1 MSDDLHYEKVC
12 EVNDIWEG
20 EMEVFDVGENEVLI
34 VHSPG
39 REIRAYSPICPHA
52 EFSLIDGELENCVLT
67 CAAHLWQFD
76 VLSGK
81 GVNPTG
87 TSLTSYPMKVENDT
101 IWVAFP
107 QQDIEDA

>member
-39 REIRAYSPICPHA
+39 REIRAYSLICPHA

-67 CAAHLWQFD
+67 GLKSDPGIASPCSD
-76 VLSGK
+76 RDSK
-81 GVNPTG
+81 
-87 TSLTSYPMKVENDT
+87 SS
-101 IWVAFP
+101 VAK
-107 QQDIEDA
+107 